1 MEYLNCSSPNLTDSF
16 HFSVYL
22 HSLQS
27 QVYRS
32 QPDLVSAVYDTTAST
47 LAVDYS
53 YGQYPN
59 QTDASQNYSQYHYP
73 SDYPT
78 ESTWIAPEQRKNTI
92 FVRLPCSH

>member
-1 MEYLNCSSPNLTDSF
+1 MSDACSTLVF
-16 HFSVYL
+16 AYVL
-22 HSLQS
+22 HLSSSCLIICINRPTLQS

-59 QTDASQNYSQYHYP
+59 QPDASQNYGQYFYP
-73 SDYPT
+73 SEGPAD
-78 ESTWIAPEQRKNTI
+78 STWIAPEQRESD
-92 FVRLPCSH
+92 P